1 MNIYYT
7 YAYLREDG
15 TPYYIGK
22 GCKKRYLDK
31 RRQRYIKVPDDRSRI
46 IFLKKGLTEEEA
58 FRHEEY
64 IISILKRK
72 SEGGILHNQT
82 NGGEGLSGY
91 KHTNKTKNLI
101 STKNK
106 GKYGNRKG
114 HKNTKEHNDK
124 ISKSNRGRKR
134 TENFKKGASERA
146 KGNKNRRLICKF
158 RGKIFPSLTE
168 ASKYFQVSIA
178 LVSLYCE
185 RL

>member
-1 MNIYYT
+1 MNTYYT

-31 RRQRYIKVPDDRSRI
+31 RRQKHIKVPDDRSRI
-46 IFLKKGLTEEEA
+46 IFLKTNLTEEEA
-58 FRHEEY
+58 FKHEKY

-91 KHTNKTKNLI
+91 RHTNKTKKFI

-114 HKNTKEHNDK
+114 YKNTKEHNDK
-124 ISKSNRGRKR
+124 ISKSNKG
-134 TENFKKGASERA
+134 KKE
-146 KGNKNRRLICKF
+146 L
-158 RGKIFPSLTE
+158 KILKKKHLKE
-168 ASKYFQVSIA
+168 QKEIKI
-178 LVSLYCE
+178 E
-185 RL
+185 E